1 MAKYLLLIYG
11 DEQRWDAET
20 PAERTAKGNGHRSFV
35 EALGTGMLTGHELAS
50 SSTATTLRS
59 TTGDRPTPT
68 DGPFL
73 ETKEALGGFY
83 VIEAPDL
90 DAALDLA
97 RRLPELSAGHG
108 GVEVRPIVDH
118 HHA

>member
-1 MAKYLLLIYG
+1 MAKYLILIYG
-11 DEQRWDAET
+11 DEQRWEAET
-20 PAERTAKGNGHRSFV
+20 DAQRAAK
-35 EALGTGMLTGHELAS
+35 EAAHAAFAAAAGPGLLAGHELEA

-59 TTGDRPTPT
+59 TTGAAPTPT

-73 ETKEALGGFY
+73 ETKEAIGGLY

-90 DAALDLA
+90 DAALSLA
-97 RRLPELSAGHG
+97 ARLPELASGHG

-118 HHA
+118 S

>member
-20 PAERTAKGNGHRSFV
+20 AGQRTAKDAAHRAFA
-35 EALGTGMLTGHELAS
+35 EAAGAGLLTGAELES
-50 SSTATTLRS
+50 SATATTLRA
-59 TTGDRPTPT
+59 TTGERPTPT

-83 VIEAPDL
+83 VVEAPDL
-90 DAALDLA
+90 DAALALA
-97 RRLPELSAGHG
+97 GRLPELRSGHG
-108 GVEVRPIVDH
+108 GVEVRPIVEH
-118 HHA
+118 G

>member
-20 PAERTAKGNGHRSFV
+20 AEERAAKDAGHRAFAAAAGP
-35 EALGTGMLTGHELAS
+35 ALLTGQELEPSA
-50 SSTATTLRS
+50 TATTL
-59 TTGDRPTPT
+59 RPTPT

-83 VIEAPDL
+83 VIEAADL
-90 DAALDLA
+90 DAALALA
-97 RRLPELSAGHG
+97 ALLPELRSGHC
-108 GVEVRPIVDH
+108 GVEVRPIVEH
-118 HHA
+118 G

>member
-20 PAERTAKGNGHRSFV
+20 AAERAAKDAGHRAF
-35 EALGTGMLTGHELAS
+35 AAAAGPGMISGHELET
-50 SSTATTLRS
+50 TATATSLRS
-59 TTGDRPTPT
+59 TTGARPTPT

-73 ETKEALGGFY
+73 ETKEAIGGFY

-90 DAALDLA
+90 DAALSLA
-97 RRLPELSAGHG
+97 SRLPELASGHG
-108 GVEVRPIVDH
+108 GVEIRPIVDH
-118 HHA
+118 G